1 KKYWEARRMNVSLK
15 NFYKKKKYFY
25 AEDFPDFHDSN
36 LNRIFFPIA
45 EGEKGRAS
53 AAEVI
58 KKYRKDILSN
68 VSTWTGE
75 KRYLIDGLLDIIAS
89 RCRQLKLV
97 VSDSQ
102 ESALIKISVY
112 VTTLIMNYLY
122 TGKFRKKK

>member
-1 KKYWEARRMNVSLK
+1 
-15 NFYKKKKYFY
+15 YKKKKYFY

-36 LNRIFFPIA
+36 LNRIFSPIV
-45 EGEKGRAS
+45 EGEKNLTS
-53 AAEVI
+53 AAEII

-68 VSTWTGE
+68 VSIWTGE
-75 KRYLIDGLLDIIAS
+75 KRYLIDGLLDNIAS
-89 RCRQLKLV
+89 RCRQLKLA

-112 VTTLIMNYLY
+112 ATTLIMNYLY